1 MFTSVLLAGGLL
13 LGQAD
18 APGEDELA
26 LEVRKLVSRLNAPR
40 LAEREEAEQK
50 LLDLGPEVLERL
62 PLVTDRTPAEV
73 TQRIERIRQKLRTA
87 LAKSVLEPSR
97 VTLQGDAVPLSEI
110 LAAIQEQTGNQVV
123 DDRGRAGGQAADEL
137 TLKVAFDG
145 MPFWQAMDRVL
156 DQIGLCIDPYGT
168 GESLRLC
175 TRCSDL
181 LPLAGRTTYSGP
193 FRFEAV
199 RVDAA
204 RDLRNPNAHSLRL
217 TLEVAWEPRLA
228 PISLQLKMADV
239 RAVDERGNPL
249 PVDGRQAEPEA
260 LVHPDANAVQL
271 IIPLGLPPRSSTAIG
286 RLGGRFTAMVPGKIQ
301 TFRFTDLE
309 KAKNAE
315 QRMAGVAVL
324 LEQVVRETNT
334 IWQVRMRMRLDEA
347 GDALAS
353 HRTWVYDNEAYL
365 EGPDGE
371 PVLCDG
377 YESTRQTEN
386 EVGVAYAFAIDGPLS
401 DYAFVYK
408 TPGMILS
415 QQFDFEVRDV
425 QLP

>member
-1 MFTSVLLAGGLL
+1 MFASVLLAAGLL
-13 LGQAD
+13 LGQANAAHD
-18 APGEDELA
+18 DQLA
-26 LEVRKLVSRLNAPR
+26 LEVRRLVDQLDAPR

-73 TQRIERIRQKLRTA
+73 TLRIERIRQKLRTA

-97 VTLQGDAVPLSEI
+97 VTLQGDALPLSEV
-110 LAAIQEQTGNQVV
+110 LAAVQEQTGNEVV
-123 DDRGRAGGQAADEL
+123 DDRGAAGGQAADEP
-137 TLKVAFDG
+137 TLKVAFDKT
-145 MPFWQAMDRVL
+145 PFWQAIDRVL

-193 FRFEAV
+193 FRFEPV

-204 RDLRNPNAHSLRL
+204 RDLRSPNAHSLRL

-239 RAVDERGNPL
+239 RAVDEKGNPL
-249 PVDGRQAEPEA
+249 PVDGRQAEPEVP
-260 LVHPDANAVQL
+260 VHPDANAVQL
-271 IIPLGLPPRSSTAIG
+271 IIPLSLPPRSSTTVG
-286 RLGGRFTAMVPGKIQ
+286 RLSGRFTALVPGKIQ

-309 KAKNAE
+309 EAKNVE

-324 LEQVVRETNT
+324 LEQVRKNNA
-334 IWQVRMRMRLDEA
+334 IWKSACGCVWMKPATRWPRTARGSTTTRPISKAPTANPSSATAMKAPGKPKTKSASPMRL
-347 GDALAS
+347 
-353 HRTWVYDNEAYL
+353 
-365 EGPDGE
+365 P
-371 PVLCDG
+371 
-377 YESTRQTEN
+377 ST
-386 EVGVAYAFAIDGPLS
+386 AP
-401 DYAFVYK
+401 
-408 TPGMILS
+408 
-415 QQFDFEVRDV
+415 
-425 QLP
+425 